1 MRPKPYPQ
9 VAYYDWATAEA
20 AELDPAQ
27 WSIKARR
34 RGRRFHSRGVP
45 PPYLCCVEESPVGM
59 GFSFCC

>member
-45 PPYLCCVEESPVGM
+45 PPLSVLCRGIA
-59 GFSFCC
+59 GGDGL